1 MPGNDPE
8 TILRMSASPL
18 LVLSEREIGRIAS
31 AVQTPEEI
39 ARALWDYAWIGWQRG
54 QRFERARAADRAM
67 RWWSPWWRW
76 RRR

>member
-1 MPGNDPE
+1 MTVMDTVG
-8 TILRMSASPL
+8 RMSASPL
-18 LVLSEREIGRIAS
+18 LVLSEREIGRIAR

-39 ARALWDYAWIGWQRG
+39 AHALWDYAWIGWQRG

-76 RRR
+76 RRG

>member
-1 MPGNDPE
+1 MTVMDTVG
-8 TILRMSASPL
+8 RMSASPL
-18 LVLSEREIGRIAS
+18 LVLSEREIGRIAR

-39 ARALWDYAWIGWQRG
+39 AHALWDYAWIGWQRG